1 MSTAAWFR
9 CLLLAHRY
17 LGITVGWLLVLWC
30 LSGLVM
36 TYVSYPQLPQLQR
49 HAALAPLQLSGCCL
63 LAADTFAAEERMAA
77 VSVEM
82 LAGHPVVQLQSELG
96 IAAVLDLS
104 TGQQLPAISAAQAL
118 QVAIDYLAAHGRK
131 HSEPLAIS
139 ELERDQWTV
148 AASFDAHRPLYLIA
162 ANDNSG
168 TQLYVSHQTGQL
180 VQVTARSQ
188 RFWNWLGAVPHWLYF
203 TALRQHVA
211 VWAQVVIWSSVAGV
225 FLAAFGLYLGVH
237 QLRIPYRGLNY
248 WHHVPGLVFGVLVL
262 SWVFSGLL
270 SMNPWGWLE
279 SQQQDT
285 NAQRLSGERPT
296 WQTVQTSL
304 QALSGAQLPGD
315 AVRIDSSV
323 LNGQLH
329 YLVTTRSGAR
339 RRMDV
344 RWMAAPL
351 SDAELQ
357 SIRHLLSEH
366 ATLASLDRED
376 NYYYS
381 LGTDRV
387 ALPVLRVLHN
397 DTAATRSYLD
407 PVSGELLLTVDHSG
421 RWYRW
426 LHYALHRMDF
436 AALWRQRPFHDLWMW
451 LSLGGA
457 TAVCVTGT
465 WLGIRR
471 LRGRP

>member
-1 MSTAAWFR
+1 
-9 CLLLAHRY
+9 
-17 LGITVGWLLVLWC
+17 
-30 LSGLVM
+30 
-36 TYVSYPQLPQLQR
+36 
-49 HAALAPLQLSGCCL
+49 
-63 LAADTFAAEERMAA
+63 
-77 VSVEM
+77 
-82 LAGHPVVQLQSELG
+82 
-96 IAAVLDLS
+96 
-104 TGQQLPAISAAQAL
+104 
-118 QVAIDYLAAHGRK
+118 
-131 HSEPLAIS
+131 
-139 ELERDQWTV
+139 
-148 AASFDAHRPLYLIA
+148 
-162 ANDNSG
+162 
-168 TQLYVSHQTGQL
+168 
-180 VQVTARSQ
+180 VQVTTRPQ

-203 TALRQHVA
+203 TTLRQHVA
-211 VWAQVVIWSSVAGV
+211 VWAQVVIWSSVAGA

-237 QLRIPYRGLNY
+237 QLSRGSDRGIHSPYRGLNY

-285 NAQRLSGERPT
+285 NAQRLSGEHPT
-296 WQTVQTSL
+296 WQAVQTSL

-329 YLVTTRSGAR
+329 YLITTRKGAR
-339 RRMDV
+339 SRLDAH
-344 RWMAAPL
+344 WMATPL

-357 SIRHLLSEH
+357 SIRHSLGDH

-376 NYYYS
+376 TYYYS
-381 LGTDRV
+381 LGDDRA

-397 DTAATRSYLD
+397 DTVATRSYLD
-407 PVSGELLLTVDHSG
+407 PLSGELLLTVDRNA

-426 LHYALHRMDF
+426 LHSGLHRMDF
-436 AALWRQRPFHDLWMW
+436 AALWRNRPFWDLWMW

-457 TAVCVTGT
+457 TVVCATGT